1 MRDLQLSS
9 EEINFYASPILFQN
23 AVRAVIIHQNSIGW
37 RQMFNGRFSMEWIR
51 LRDDHYAIQR
61 SERGTKDRRSGH
73 RWQIKLICL
82 IWKEWTKLWKMRNE
96 ELYGRD
102 AATRVIN
109 ERRDIEGALRVVY
122 EQRTHFE
129 PRVQELLLREEYE
142 HMQRPLWVTRN
153 WLNVNGPIF
162 RESARRAKATAIAG
176 VRSIRS
182 YFAPV
187 R

>member
-1 MRDLQLSS
+1 
-9 EEINFYASPILFQN
+9 
-23 AVRAVIIHQNSIGW
+23 
-37 RQMFNGRFSMEWIR
+37 MEWTSR
-51 LRDDHYAIQR
+51 LQDDHYARQR
-61 SERGTKDRRSGH
+61 SERGTNDRRSGH
-73 RWQIKLICL
+73 RWQIKFICL
-82 IWKEWTKLWKMRNE
+82 IWQEWIKLWKMRNE
-96 ELYGRD
+96 ELHGRD
-102 AATRVIN
+102 AATRVNN
-109 ERRDIEGALRVVY
+109 ERRDIKGALRVVY

-129 PRVQELLLREEYE
+129 PRVQELLLREEHK

-182 YFAPV
+182 YFALV